1 MGLSI
6 IKNKKNTRFRRRKE
20 TLRKS
25 VVTTYYKKFSLIL
38 GKSDC
43 TTYAV
48 CACPDIIDSD
58 YTSKIRIMVYSQL
71 CQEIPSLAELEQL
84 IIIIHH
90 PSPQALGNDC

>member
-6 IKNKKNTRFRRRKE
+6 IKNKKIRFRRRKE
-20 TLRKS
+20 TLHKS
-25 VVTTYYKKFSLIL
+25 VLTTYYKKFSLIL
-38 GKSDC
+38 GKPDC

-58 YTSKIRIMVYSQL
+58 YTSKIYIMVYFQL